1 MKVDTTNLRI
11 PTTARQ
17 SGKVGNFYNLNNLS
31 PVFIRS
37 VKFAETFSMQ
47 NLFSENTK
55 TFIAIYSYRIGL

>member
-1 MKVDTTNLRI
+1 MKVDTTDLRI

-37 VKFAETFSMQ
+37 VKFVETFSMQ

-55 TFIAIYSYRIGL
+55 T